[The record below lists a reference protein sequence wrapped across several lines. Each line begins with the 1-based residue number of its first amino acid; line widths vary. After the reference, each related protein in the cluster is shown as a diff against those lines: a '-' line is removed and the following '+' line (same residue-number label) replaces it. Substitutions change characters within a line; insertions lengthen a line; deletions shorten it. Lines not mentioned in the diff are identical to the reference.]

1 MQPVYLDGEYE
12 YCPVENE
19 HGSCSNYGARK
30 EIKKQI
36 LTKLGSYENVLAEYG
51 STLVM
56 VANLDERWKA
66 LAPHMPA
73 SMISQLTP
81 IHYCI
86 LELVGKS
93 RHNVS
98 NHIKWFFLFILR

>member
-1 MQPVYLDGEYE
+1 M
-12 YCPVENE
+12 
-19 HGSCSNYGARK
+19 
-30 EIKKQI
+30 
-36 LTKLGSYENVLAEYG
+36 LAEYG

-98 NHIKWFFLFILR
+98 NHIKWFKIHTTLINVAKITSGIHPILIYYSSLFPHELSVKINI